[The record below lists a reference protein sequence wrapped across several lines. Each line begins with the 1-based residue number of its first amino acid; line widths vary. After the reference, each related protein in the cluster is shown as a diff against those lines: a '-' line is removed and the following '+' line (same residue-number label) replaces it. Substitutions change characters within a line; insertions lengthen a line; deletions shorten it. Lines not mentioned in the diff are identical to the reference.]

1 MHDKLKK
8 DLYYIHKFWVGL
20 MDGDGS
26 IQVNHW
32 KFKSLQYRLVIKLK
46 NCSENVTMLNIIA
59 KTIGGSVRLVDRHKF
74 VIWVLNNKKDIYK
87 VIQIFKFYPPLTS
100 RLRAQLAFM
109 LDCFR
114 KEDIIWY
121 LNNRQYKYILY
132 KINKPLEI
140 NKSYFNEWLSGFI
153 EAEGCFSIRKVHN
166 NHSFSI
172 RQKNDKYILDSIK
185 EHFNITNKIINKN
198 NDFWSLEVYKKS
210 VLIDIINHCTKFPLL
225 GEKTL
230 SFDKFKD
237 LFL

>member
-1 MHDKLKK
+1 M
-8 DLYYIHKFWVGL
+8 
-20 MDGDGS
+20 
-26 IQVNHW
+26 
-32 KFKSLQYRLVIKLK
+32 
-46 NCSENVTMLNIIA
+46 
-59 KTIGGSVRLVDRHKF
+59 
-74 VIWVLNNKKDIYK
+74 
-87 VIQIFKFYPPLTS
+87 TS

-109 LDCFR
+109 LECF
-114 KEDIIWY
+114 KTEDINWY
-121 LNNRQYKYILY
+121 LNNRKNKYTFY
-132 KINKPLEI
+132 KINKPLLDKVD
-140 NKSYFNEWLSGFI
+140 KSYFNEWLSGFI

>member
-1 MHDKLKK
+1 M
-8 DLYYIHKFWVGL
+8 
-20 MDGDGS
+20 
-26 IQVNHW
+26 N
-32 KFKSLQYRLVIKLK
+32 
-46 NCSENVTMLNIIA
+46 ENRRMLSKIA
-59 KTIGGSVRLVDRHKF
+59 FYIGGSVKLANKDRF
-74 VIWVLNNKKDIYK
+74 IIWVVNSKKEIK
-87 VIQIFKFYPPLTS
+87 NIIKIFEFYPPMTS
-100 RLRAQLAFM
+100 RLKAQLLFLIA
-109 LDCFR
+109 CFQL
-114 KEDIIWY
+114 ENVDWY
-121 LNNRQYKYILY
+121 LNNRAHKDVLF
-132 KINKPLEI
+132 KIKSSQLDY
-140 NKSYFNEWLSGFI
+140 SYFNEWLSGFI

-172 RQKNDKYILDSIK
+172 GQKNDKYILDSIK